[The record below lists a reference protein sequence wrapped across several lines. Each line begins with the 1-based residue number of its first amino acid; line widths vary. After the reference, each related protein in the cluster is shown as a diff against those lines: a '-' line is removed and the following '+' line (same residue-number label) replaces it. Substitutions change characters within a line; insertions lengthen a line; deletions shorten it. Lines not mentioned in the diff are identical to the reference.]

1 MAPTKVLFVLHNHPS
16 VQPGGSEAYT
26 LNVYETLRRMDEFEP
41 MVVARVDS
49 GRPEPSGT
57 PEGSRFW
64 PLEDDPN
71 QYLVEIKEEPN
82 YDFHIQSYRD
92 KTLYTRDFASFLL
105 THKPDVV
112 HFQHHLY
119 IGADLISTVKRVLPG
134 TPIVYT
140 LHEYLPICRH
150 HGQFLRTMNR
160 ELCMEA
166 SPRRCHE
173 CFPHISPQDFF
184 LRKRFIQSHFSKVD
198 LFIAP
203 SRFLRD
209 RYLDWGLP
217 ETQIRHV
224 EHGFPPMA
232 RVESGDRPKRNRFAF
247 FGVLTI
253 FKGMDVLLKAME
265 RLGPNF
271 DGHLSIHASGKIQ
284 MPDESEEVQADI
296 DRLLATTPTVTFCG
310 PYDHDR
316 DMPRLMA
323 ETDWIVI
330 PSIWFENS
338 PLVIAESFQNGR
350 PLICSDIGGMA
361 EKVDDGVNGLHF
373 RVGNPAS
380 LAEVMQRAATSTGL
394 WDRLCAGIPPVRGI
408 DDHVGELTDI
418 YSTLMADRASSGSGA
433 VSPALAG

>member
-1 MAPTKVLFVLHNHPS
+1 MKQKVLYVVHGHPILR
-16 VQPGGSEAYT
+16 PGGAERYALELYEAM
-26 LNVYETLRRMDEFEP
+26 RPSDQFEP
-41 MVVARVDS
+41 ILVARL
-49 GRPEPSGT
+49 GT
-57 PEGSRFW
+57 VGYIDPPRHPGAQFTVVGG
-64 PLEDDPN
+64 DPN
-71 QYLVEIKEEPN
+71 QYFILTEWDPW
-82 YDFHIQSYRD
+82 DQFLGTYRE
-92 KTLYTRDFASFLL
+92 KTLYTTTIADFLRTFKPDLVHIQHTHFVGYDLL
-105 THKPDVV
+105 T
-112 HFQHHLY
+112 
-119 IGADLISTVKRVLPG
+119 LIRRMRPQV
-134 TPIVYT
+134 PIVYT
-140 LHEYLPICRH
+140 LHEFLPICHRD
-150 HGQFLRTMNR
+150 GQMVRTKD
-160 ELCMEA
+160 EALCGEA
-166 SPRRCHE
+166 TPRRCNE
-173 CFPHISPQDFF
+173 CFSHLSPQDFF

-350 PLICSDIGGMA
+350 PIICSDIGGMA

-373 RVGNPAS
+373 SVGSPAS

-418 YSTLMADRASSGSGA
+418 YSRLMAERASSGSGA